1 MNAASDANGMGWR
14 SWLIGL
20 VSVAWAVTFVLGTWG
35 WFSVAFGIGSSCTH
49 DFSCGYDS
57 CAPCAKAHAWVTA
70 GGIGQWVLA
79 AAGVVFLVVGLR
91 RPVWRPAATIAACGL
106 IPIAAIWFAVSTEI
120 AQRSF

>member
-35 WFSVAFGIGSSCTH
+35 WFSVAFGIGSSCTD

-57 CAPCAKAHAWVTA
+57 CAPVRHQPAL
-70 GGIGQWVLA
+70 GGPSGGDRL
-79 AAGVVFLVVGLR
+79 
-91 RPVWRPAATIAACGL
+91 
-106 IPIAAIWFAVSTEI
+106 
-120 AQRSF
+120 